1 MPSPHKIEGVYLK
14 HQKNKPTTGQYIKAL
29 AAIHGKDVLP
39 DIILPKSPRPYKP
52 RPNARHPHRHLEKD
66 LQRAIIHY
74 LRIHGCICGKVNAS
88 AGVFNN
94 IRLKSNLLFVGVP
107 DILCFHPIGGQT
119 WIEVKTETGILSD
132 EQLKFQCL
140 CDDAHQKYILA
151 RSLKDVER
159 IVK

>member
-39 DIILPKSPRPYKP
+39 DVILPEPSRPYKP

-74 LRIHGCICGKVNAS
+74 LRIHGCTCGKVNAS
-88 AGVFNN
+88 AGMSGG
-94 IRLKSNLLFVGVP
+94 RYLKNNLLFIGVP
-107 DILCFHPIGGQT
+107 DILCFFKDQQF

-140 CDDAHQKYILA
+140 CED
-151 RSLKDVER
+151 
-159 IVK
+159 